1 MVVGLK
7 CYQETGHVH
16 FLTFS
21 CYRRQSYLGTAI
33 ARGRF
38 EAALER
44 TRQRYRLQVIGYV
57 VMPEHVHLLLTE
69 PTRASLARALQSLKI
84 SVARRSR
91 ENPFWQARYYDFNVF
106 TEGKRIGKLEYMHA
120 NPIRRGLVE
129 TAEAWRWS
137 SARFYL
143 SGEPGKVH
151 IESEWTMHWKST

>member
-1 MVVGLK
+1 VL
-7 CYQETGHVH
+7 

-21 CYRRQSYLGTAI
+21 RYRRQSYLGTAI
-33 ARGRF
+33 ARDRF

-69 PTRASLARALQSLKI
+69 PSRASLARALQSLKI

-91 ENPFWQARYYDFNVF
+91 ENPFWQARYYDFSVF
-106 TEGKRIGKLEYMHA
+106 TESKRIGKLEYMHA

-143 SGEPGKVH
+143 SGETGKVQ